1 MAALEMDALGK
12 IEVLDEVGS
21 TNDELMARARAGAPH
36 GAALRARSQVAGKG
50 RRTHQW
56 SSPTGGLYMSVL
68 VVPEVPDRLLPGLP
82 VACGIGVAHTLY
94 HLGCKSVRLKWPNDI
109 VVDEGKLGGILVE
122 VSRSS
127 GRTVAVCGLG
137 INYRTPRIEH
147 PTDGSLPV
155 VGLMRCLPD
164 GAMLPEIDEL
174 AECLREGILVSVEE
188 WTERALAAGS
198 DALPLTG
205 LIDTYH
211 QFLAYIE
218 QPVVVFSPEGSMY
231 EIHESGILR
240 GVDGWGRARVETEP
254 GKIEYFDA
262 SQVSI
267 RLKQDA
273 GEQ

>member
-1 MAALEMDALGK
+1 MAALELDALGK

-21 TNDELMARARAGAPH
+21 TNDELMARSRAGAPH
-36 GAALRARSQVAGKG
+36 GAALRARSQSSGKG
-50 RRTHQW
+50 RRAHLW
-56 SSPTGGLYMSVL
+56 SSPAGGLYMSVL

-82 VACGIGVAHTLY
+82 VACGLGVVQTLY
-94 HLGCKSVRLKWPNDI
+94 HLGCKSARLKWPNDI

-127 GRTVAVCGLG
+127 GRTVAVCGFG
-137 INYRTPRIEH
+137 INFRTPHVEH

-155 VGLMRCLPD
+155 VGLMRCLPS

-174 AECLREGILVSVEE
+174 AELLREGVLLSVEE
-188 WTERALAAGS
+188 WTDRALAAGS
-198 DALPLTG
+198 NAVPLTG
-205 LIDTYH
+205 IIDNYH

-218 QPVVVFSPEGSMY
+218 EPVDVFSPEGSDY
-231 EIHESGILR
+231 DIRESGVLR

-267 RLKQDA
+267 RLHKGD
-273 GEQ
+273 ESR